1 MCVCAG
7 ITEWS
12 PGNKESDFRE
22 TRASFK
28 EVSNSPQ
35 LIELLLK
42 ENNNEV
48 RNTPAISPVTALQSF
63 SKLSSG
69 LSDYILPFLN
79 SSSWCFL
86 PFLLV

>member
-1 MCVCAG
+1 MYVCAG

-22 TRASFK
+22 TRTSFK
-28 EVSNSPQ
+28 EESNSPQ

-48 RNTPAISPVTALQSF
+48 RNTQVISPVTPLQSF
-63 SKLSSG
+63 PKLSSH
-69 LSDYILPFLN
+69 LSDYILPSLN
-79 SSSWCFL
+79 SPL
-86 PFLLV
+86 